1 MRNAINM
8 MKICYR
14 NTQKSFLHTKYH
26 LVRLLNGNQ
35 LQCKLFNIRQ
45 NLKVYLKGIQL
56 YPLLIQKYVI
66 SKTHFTKV
74 ESSLILP
81 SKQMLFFIFLF
92 QDFITDIISFYLKI
106 TIDNRILHLH
116 YNIRGGISGLYMSMF
131 FKMIIFLFRI
141 DPLFERNMV

>member
-1 MRNAINM
+1 MRTHAECNKHDENLFPQYVEILFT
-8 MKICYR
+8 Y
-14 NTQKSFLHTKYH
+14 QVSLGPF
-26 LVRLLNGNQ
+26 Q
-35 LQCKLFNIRQ
+35 LQCELFNIRQ

-66 SKTHFTKV
+66 SKTRATKV
-74 ESSLILP
+74 ESILILP

-106 TIDNRILHLH
+106 TIDIRILHLH
-116 YNIRGGISGLYMSMF
+116 YNIRGGISGLYVSML